1 MPYEDD
7 GGSLAVSAAQR
18 PGKDRGG
25 ERKERHD
32 HQQQGV
38 QEQYEPVGCTDV
50 VEHDVVVSPNTVY
63 LSSQDDHCL
72 LR

>member
-38 QEQYEPVGCTDV
+38 QEQYEPVAARMWSNMTWWLAHTCPMNRKVTA
-50 VEHDVVVSPNTVY
+50 
-63 LSSQDDHCL
+63 
-72 LR
+72 